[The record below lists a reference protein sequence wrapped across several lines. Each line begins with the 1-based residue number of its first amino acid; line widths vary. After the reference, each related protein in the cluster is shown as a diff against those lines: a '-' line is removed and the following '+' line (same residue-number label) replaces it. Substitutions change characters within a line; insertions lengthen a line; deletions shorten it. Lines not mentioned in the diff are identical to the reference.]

1 MSVVSG
7 AVRAM
12 VVATLMA
19 DPRDRVQ
26 EHLHYI
32 DRSQNPSGSMNWK
45 IPTEETENS
54 DWIQDVST
62 ACVDLAV

>member
-1 MSVVSG
+1 MGVVSG
-7 AVRAM
+7 AVLAM

-32 DRSQNPSGSMNWK
+32 DRPQNPSGSMNWN
-45 IPTEETENS
+45 ISTEKTENS
-54 DWIQDVST
+54 DGIQDVST
-62 ACVDLAV
+62 A